1 MRELGVAVAVF
12 ERDLGSTLAQDAS
25 AAATTL
31 YLNDVSYFSPNGGSL
46 YITDGTNEETL
57 VTYAGINEDDQTL
70 TGVDGLVNAYDADDT
85 LVAVYPL
92 LTVRYAEVV
101 LDGQVDTV
109 RARVPF
115 SMFDRLQVA
124 FRDPSADETQRV
136 EVELQ
141 DSEYVV
147 VDVLGEAPSLD
158 VNTLTVVEDLSV
170 EGTLTLEGDEGG
182 AMVVERGAS
191 VTLDGQQGAPQLAPS
206 VSQSWDS
213 FSLDEVAALDNGAEI
228 TALYYDPTLTHF
240 FVCVEAASVGG
251 GDTGYILEYDN
262 TWTYVQTIEIADL
275 VAGPYGMARAG
286 GKFYVLAFTG
296 EPGTPLRFI
305 RYSTTWTY
313 EAVHSAS
320 DWNGVTTPRIN
331 GDGTDIHWNDTN
343 LTPISGNMKQVF
355 RRYTSAGAA
364 PSLAST
370 TTTDDIYSQ
379 PRGFVGRGS
388 FDLGATR
395 WVAAP
400 LSEAYVRT
408 WTTAGVEQANEKFR
422 FNGATDGFTCVA
434 ACWDGTRF
442 WSIPEAE
449 HTVYKHSTITY
460 TTESTTWWVGYS
472 WYDSDA
478 TGGTHETNIGP
489 KRSFTM
495 ARRKKVTWT
504 TAAPP
509 DEGGTDDPSAVRVY
523 LGRGSTEPAASA
535 MYRQTTGSDGQT
547 TGDWDSATFSGTTAP
562 SNDFPGGS
570 DAASIIPGV
579 VSTTFAP
586 LKGTGDGFLPIGG
599 MMMWGTATAP
609 TGWLKCDGSAVSRTT
624 YANLFA
630 VIGTTFGSGD
640 GSTTFNLPNLSGRF
654 PLGVGTASNPAL
666 AGTGSG
672 GTHGTA
678 GNHNHDGHAA
688 AIADHNQAVNTTTG
702 GGGTRT
708 TTANHSGS
716 HAGEG
721 GHTHDAHTYAN
732 GALPPYLGVYF
743 IIKY

>member
-12 ERDLGSTLAQDAS
+12 ERDLGSTLAQDVAA
-25 AAATTL
+25 AAATMF
-31 YLNDVSYFSPNGGSL
+31 LNDVSYFSPNGGSL
-46 YITDGTNEETL
+46 FISDGTNEETL
-57 VTYAGINEDDQTL
+57 VTYTSIDEDAQSL
-70 TGVDGLVNAYDADDT
+70 TGVDGLANSYDADDT
-85 LVAVYPL
+85 IVAVYPL

-170 EGTLTLEGDEGG
+170 EGTLTLEGDEGA
-182 AMVVERGAS
+182 AMVVERGATI
-191 VTLDGQQGAPQLAPS
+191 TLDGQQGAPQLAPS
-206 VSQSWDS
+206 VSQSWDTLVLEGHEWAES
-213 FSLDEVAALDNGAEI
+213 GAR
-228 TALYYDPTLTHF
+228 ALYWD
-240 FVCVEAASVGG
+240 ASASRFWVSIEDAGG
-251 GDTGYILEYDN
+251 SQGAVLEYDTSGN
-262 TWTYVQTIEIADL
+262 LVDEHLIEANHVCFG
-275 VAGPYGMARAG
+275 VAEAG
-286 GKFYVLAFTG
+286 GKIYVLAFDL
-296 EPGTPLRFI
+296 GTFDVRWLRYDTSWNF
-305 RYSTTWTY
+305 
-313 EAVHSAS
+313 EASHNMVEWDAV
-320 DWNGVTTPRIN
+320 DMPTLN
-331 GDGTDIHWNDTN
+331 GDGTD
-343 LTPISGNMKQVF
+343 LFVMQGAATPISTDREMKF
-355 RRYTSAGAA
+355 FRYTSAGAA
-364 PSLAST
+364 PVLANTNTSDEAH
-370 TTTDDIYSQ
+370 DDFANN
-379 PRGFVGRGS
+379 GGAFAGRGS

-395 WVAAP
+395 WVYFPKWDSGSLMRVIDTSGA
-400 LSEAYVRT
+400 RQT
-408 WTTAGVEQANEKFR
+408 NEE
-422 FNGATDGFTCVA
+422 FNFNSNGNPVGL
-434 ACWDGTRF
+434 CWDGTRF
-442 WSIPEAE
+442 WFMND
-449 HTVYKHSTITY
+449 TDWKLYKHSTIEWTS
-460 TTESTTWWVGYS
+460 ESSTWWVAYS

-478 TGGTHETNIGP
+478 TGGTHETDIGP
-489 KRSFTM
+489 KVSFTM
-495 ARRKKVTWT
+495 GRRKKLTWT

-523 LGRGSTEPAASA
+523 VGRGSTEPADAA
-535 MYRQTTGSDGQT
+535 MWRQTTGSDGQV
-547 TGDWDSATFSGTTAP
+547 TGDWDSVTFSGTAAP
-562 SNDFPGGS
+562 TNDFPGGS

-586 LKGTGDGFLPIGG
+586 LKGTGDGFLPIGA
-599 MMMWGTATAP
+599 MAIWPTATAP

-630 VIGTTFGSGD
+630 VIGTTFGAGD

-678 GNHNHDGHAA
+678 GNHNHDGHGAA
-688 AIADHNQAVNTTTG
+688 VSDHNTAVNTTTG
-702 GGGTRT
+702 GGGTRVT
-708 TTANHSGS
+708 GGAHSGTHS
-716 HAGEG
+716 GEG
-721 GHTHDAHTYAN
+721 GHTHDAHTFAN
-732 GALPPYLGVYF
+732 SALPPYLGVNF